1 MALLEI
7 DRIKK
12 DIQWLYYNVRCL
24 LNKSALEVPLTATE
38 WSSNHSLSTYNQYK
52 IGDLVWYQGNVFEC
66 IANNDGLPVSNVLYW
81 KPLGAGHL
89 LQEEP
94 TDWNATSGRAVLRNK
109 PYSTSAFLNEGEDGS
124 SPYAT
129 LNDLPLDQ
137 DLESVLTAGDT
148 AEDKEVNVESIG
160 LYDNFQ
166 PLSITP
172 GFARIF
178 ANNFKFWFRDKTGV
192 DIANIG
198 YGVIRFFKGI
208 YTYNIST
215 ASLTGNRT
223 ATFQDA
229 SGVVAYLSD
238 IPFVSSTQNY
248 GLYCQTAESAYITG
262 LTEGSLIGTGVGTL
276 TVPPNSFQVGDSFHL
291 KVSGKISNANNAQ
304 LVIQLKS
311 DGVIIGTTDTIILPT
326 TTDKNWELTAD
337 FTVRNLGIA
346 GVAHLQTNG
355 KFIYNKNSSN
365 AFEGQAFDYNESINF
380 DTTITNTLSVTATW
394 LTNNVANS
402 IHSHQLILNKIY

>member
-66 IANNDGLPVSNVLYW
+66 IANNDGLPVSNILYW

-109 PYSTSAFLNEGEDGS
+109 PISTSAFINEGEDGS
-124 SPYAT
+124 SPYVT
-129 LNDLPLDQ
+129 LNDLPILQ
-137 DLESVLTAGDT
+137 DLESVLIAGDT

-166 PLSITP
+166 PLVITP

-229 SGVVAYLSD
+229 SGVVAYLSN
-238 IPFVSSTQNY
+238 IPVAPQTVFKAHIYDSPTIFSTVSLNTTGKTFTIIST
-248 GLYCQTAESAYITG
+248 
-262 LTEGSLIGTGVGTL
+262 GTGTYTITPSTNFTNTEKVFIAWQNQGGYE
-276 TVPPNSFQVGDSFHL
+276 VRHRIAVYNSFIFFNTINPGSGMSEDLINDSA
-291 KVSGKISNANNAQ
+291 I
-304 LVIQLKS
+304 
-311 DGVIIGTTDTIILPT
+311 TI
-326 TTDKNWELTAD
+326 E
-337 FTVRNLGIA
+337 
-346 GVAHLQTNG
+346 
-355 KFIYNKNSSN
+355 IYP
-365 AFEGQAFDYNESINF
+365 
-380 DTTITNTLSVTATW
+380 
-394 LTNNVANS
+394 
-402 IHSHQLILNKIY
+402 

>member
-94 TDWNATSGRAVLRNK
+94 SDWNAAGGRSAIRNK
-109 PYSTSAFLNEGEDGS
+109 PISTAAFINEGEDGS

-129 LNDLPLDQ
+129 LNDLPIPQ
-137 DLESVLTAGDT
+137 DLESVLIAGDT

-248 GLYCQTAESAYITG
+248 GLYSQTVESGFITG
-262 LTEGSLIGTGVGTL
+262 LIEGSLIGTGVGTL
-276 TVPPNSFQVGDSFHL
+276 TVPANGFQVGDSFAL
-291 KVSGKISNANNAQ
+291 TMCGKISNANNQ
-304 LVIQLKS
+304 NLVVQLKTGS
-311 DGVIIGTTDTIILPT
+311 LQIGTTGTITLPT
-326 TTDKNWELTAD
+326 TTDRNWELTAN
-337 FTVRNLGIA
+337 FTVRATGIS
-346 GVAHLQTNG
+346 GVASLQTNG
-355 KFIYNKNSSN
+355 KFVYNKNSSN
-365 AFEGQAFDYNESINF
+365 AFEGICFDFNDSSNF
-380 DTTITNTLSVTATW
+380 NTTVTNTLNVTATW
-394 LTNNVANS
+394 LTNNVANT
-402 IHSHQLILNKIY
+402 IHSHQLNLKKTY